1 MGKAVFLDRDGTI
14 NIDKKYLYKIEEFEF
29 LPGVLNGLRW
39 FKEAG
44 YLLVIIMNQSGIGR
58 GYYTEQQYYELENW
72 MLEKL
77 EKAGAGIDAVYHCPH
92 LPDAPIEKYRKMCNC
107 RKPKKG
113 MFEQAIKDYDIDVEE
128 SIVIGDKM
136 RDLVLCENGITQ
148 GYLVYAADYGDKL
161 LSNVHYVKGGIEQV
175 AKEILGKGEN

>member
-1 MGKAVFLDRDGTI
+1 
-14 NIDKKYLYKIEEFEF
+14 
-29 LPGVLNGLRW
+29 
-39 FKEAG
+39 
-44 YLLVIIMNQSGIGR
+44 
-58 GYYTEQQYYELENW
+58 
-72 MLEKL
+72 
-77 EKAGAGIDAVYHCPH
+77 
-92 LPDAPIEKYRKMCNC
+92 
-107 RKPKKG
+107 